1 MKNKN
6 IVRLA
11 VASMFLALAYV
22 MPFLTGQ
29 IPQIGSMLLPMH
41 IPVILCG
48 FICGAPWGAVVGFLA
63 PLIRSMILGM
73 PMLFPTAVSMAVEL
87 CVYGLMTGI
96 MYKVLPRKK
105 PFIYVALIT
114 SMLAGRLVWGA
125 VQFSIMGFDPS
136 AFGFSAFVAG
146 AFTNAIPGIILQIVL
161 IPVLVMAL
169 EKASV
174 NK

>member
-1 MKNKN
+1 
-6 IVRLA
+6 
-11 VASMFLALAYV
+11 MFLALAYV
-22 MPFLTGQ
+22 LPFLTGQ
-29 IPQIGSMLLPMH
+29 IPQLGSMLLPMH
-41 IPVILCG
+41 IPVIICG